1 MSSARALGLELIP
14 DTDIG
19 LALDLNPNLR
29 PDRAFG
35 LVLDPILDLSLNRFR
50 PK

>member
-14 DTDIG
+14 DTDG

-29 PDRAFG
+29 PDKAVG
-35 LVLDPILDLSLNRFR
+35 LVLNPILDLSLNRFR